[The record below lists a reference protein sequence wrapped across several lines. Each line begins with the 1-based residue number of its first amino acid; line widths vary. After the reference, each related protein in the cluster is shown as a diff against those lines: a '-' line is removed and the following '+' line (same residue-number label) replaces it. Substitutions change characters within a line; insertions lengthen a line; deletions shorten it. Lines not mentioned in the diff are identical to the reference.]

1 MSNNTETFI
10 IQLKDK
16 GVVSGLRRAGKATDL
31 TKRKVDATKTSVNGL
46 GTAFAGLLAAGIIGR
61 GITKSIDAFDK
72 QEKAIAQ
79 VRAGLES
86 TGGVAGKSLD
96 ELTKMASNLQKKT
109 IFGDEEILQNATAQL
124 LTFTSI
130 ADENFGRTQEAALDL
145 ATRLGGDLKG
155 ATLQLG
161 KALNDP
167 AKGMSALSRSGIT
180 FTNQQIDVIKGL
192 QETGRLAEAQTLI
205 LDELEKQYGGS
216 AEAAAKA
223 GKGGLT
229 QFGNVIGDV
238 QEQVGGLIVKA
249 INPLLPALFAAADAA
264 SSFFTFLDE
273 NGEMI
278 ATVAGFIAGAVAPTL
293 AVAAA
298 VKIWTAYQWLLNV
311 AMTANPIGIV
321 VAAIAGLIAAIV
333 VAYYKFDKFRAVM
346 KGVWATIKQ
355 VGINIKDNFLA
366 IPSLVIKAFQAIPNA
381 LKQIFSGVSDLFDA
395 IFSGDFSKIP
405 DIIKNTLVNN
415 DLAKV
420 GQEFVA
426 TQVEGAKKAGAAFVD
441 AYDKEIEESNAAKAK
456 KDEENFVNGKGK
468 GITDP
473 SIDPTGEGKGGKNNK
488 GAGIAEVKASA
499 PKTFN
504 INIES
509 LIKEQTISTTNMT
522 EGAAKIRDLVTKALL
537 TATNDAQIIAE

>member
-16 GVVSGLRRAGKATDL
+16 GVVSGLRRADRATDR
-31 TKRKVDATKTSVNGL
+31 TTAKVNATKASVNGL

-61 GITKSIDAFDK
+61 GISKSIDAFDK
-72 QEKAIAQ
+72 QDKAVAQ

-86 TGGVAGKSLD
+86 TGGVAGKTLD
-96 ELTKMASNLQKKT
+96 ELTAMASDLQKKT
-109 IFGDEEILQNATAQL
+109 IFGDEDILQNSTAQL

-130 ADENFGRTQEAALDL
+130 AKDNFGRTQEAALDL

-167 AKGMSALSRSGIT
+167 AKGMSALSRSGIS
-180 FTNQQIDVIKGL
+180 FTNQQTEVIKKL
-192 QETGRLAEAQTLI
+192 QETGRLGEAQTLI

-238 QEQVGGLIVKA
+238 QEQIGGLIVKA

-311 AMTANPIGIV
+311 AMTANPVGLV

-333 VAYYKFDKFRAVM
+333 VAYYKFDKFRAVIQ
-346 KGVWATIKQ
+346 GAWAVIKQ
-355 VGINIKDNFLA
+355 VATNIKDTFTA
-366 IPSLVIKAFQAIPNA
+366 MPSFIIRAFNAIPNA
-381 LKQIFSGVSDLFDA
+381 LKQVFSGVGELFDA
-395 IFSGDFSKIP
+395 IFSGDFEKIP

-415 DLAKV
+415 DLSKV
-420 GQEFVA
+420 GQDFVK
-426 TQVEGAKKAGAAFVD
+426 TQVAGAAKAGAAFVD
-441 AYDKEIEESNAAKAK
+441 AYDKEIAESKEAKAK
-456 KDEENFVNGKGK
+456 KAEENFVNGKGA
-468 GITDP
+468 GINDP
-473 SIDPTGEGKGGKNNK
+473 SIDPTGDGKGGKNNK
-488 GAGIAEVKASA
+488 GAGISEIKASA

-509 LIKEQTISTTNMT
+509 LIKEQIISTTNLT
-522 EGAAKIRDLVTKALL
+522 EGAAKIKDLVTRALL